1 MKPKNSKERQTAFLK
16 YLLLFLVTVLTIVFA
31 IYFNYKVPNKEN
43 DLLKTQIKSVEK
55 EMEFQNNFSDEM
67 RAVKSM
73 IDSLDIPGQNISYQN
88 SLVSAKLVELQ
99 KTIPSKD
106 STYRYDMYTNIVN
119 IYVELQDTKGELR
132 SLNDAKSTIDEYKE
146 ALDRCRAD
154 LKQTERDLFIAR
166 GSN

>member
-1 MKPKNSKERQTAFLK
+1 MKPKNSKERQSAFLK
-16 YLLLFLVTVLTIVFA
+16 FLLLFLVTVLTIVFA

-67 RAVKSM
+67 TAIKSM
-73 IDSLDIPGQNISYQN
+73 IDSLDIPGQNISYHN
-88 SLVSAKLVELQ
+88 LLIGTKIAELQ
-99 KTIPSKD
+99 KNIPSKD
-106 STYRYDMYTNIVN
+106 STYRYDMYSNIVN
-119 IYVELQDTKGELR
+119 LYVELQDIKGELR
-132 SLNDAKSTIDEYKE
+132 SLNDAKSTIEEYKE

>member
-1 MKPKNSKERQTAFLK
+1 MKPKNSKERQIAFLK
-16 YLLLFLVTVLTIVFA
+16 FLLLFLVTVLTIVFA

-43 DLLKTQIKSVEK
+43 ALLKDQVKSVEK
-55 EMEFQNNFSDEM
+55 EMEFQSNFSDEM
-67 RAVKSM
+67 TAIKSM

-88 SLVSAKLVELQ
+88 SLIGGKLAELQ
-99 KTIPSKD
+99 KKIPSKD

-119 IYVELQDTKGELR
+119 LYVELHETKGELL
-132 SLNDAKSTIDEYKE
+132 SLNDAKSTIEEYKE

-166 GSN
+166 GN